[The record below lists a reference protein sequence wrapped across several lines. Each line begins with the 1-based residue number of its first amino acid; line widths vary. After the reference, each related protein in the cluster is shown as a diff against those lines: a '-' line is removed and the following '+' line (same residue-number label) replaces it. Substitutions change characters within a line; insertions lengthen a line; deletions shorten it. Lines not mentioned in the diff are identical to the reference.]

1 MRIRSARARSKK
13 PSRWRAELNTEGEL
27 DFEAE
32 HRVGHLLRRAY
43 HRAKGNTTRL
53 LKQVGITPMQAATLM
68 TLHRRGPLSQADLGR
83 AIGMEPAN
91 VHGLVARLRKQ
102 QLIDVEPH
110 PSDQRQVRVALSA
123 EGERH
128 ADTIAELSLQSA
140 TETLEPLTPAEREQ
154 LMELLGRIALE

>member
-1 MRIRSARARSKK
+1 
-13 PSRWRAELNTEGEL
+13 LEL

-43 HRAKGNTTRL
+43 HRAKANTTLRL
-53 LKQVGITPMQAATLM
+53 RELGITPMQAATVM

-102 QLIDVEPH
+102 QLIDVEAH
-110 PSDQRQVRVALSA
+110 PTDQRQVRVALSA
-123 EGERH
+123 DGERH
-128 ADTIAELSLQSA
+128 AGTIAELSLQSA
-140 TETLEPLTPAEREQ
+140 TETLAPLTPAEREQ
-154 LMELLGRIALE
+154 FMELLGRIALDER